1 MTHPSEVTRRRPTRL
16 TRLVVAVAAIA
27 AAAPVA
33 GAQADVDDAR
43 AIRAARERSNRAI
56 AAHDTAALAAEWM
69 PTIHVTS
76 SNSARIAGRDA
87 NVRRFAEQF
96 ASRPGVVYRR
106 TPGSVSVYGP
116 WGMAS
121 EHGRWTGSWTDRDGP
136 VRLAGSYF
144 AKWRKVGG
152 AWRIEAEIYVPE
164 RCDGGSYCRTVP
176 PAQ

>member
-1 MTHPSEVTRRRPTRL
+1 MTTPPPEATRRRWVRL
-16 TRLVVAVAAIA
+16 THLAFAVGAIAVAA
-27 AAAPVA
+27 PA

-69 PTIHVTS
+69 PTIHVLS
-76 SNSARIAGRDA
+76 SNSAQIAGRAA
-87 NVRRFAEQF
+87 NVRGFAEQF
-96 ASRPGVVYRR
+96 ASRPDVVYRR

-136 VRLAGSYF
+136 VRLSGSYF
-144 AKWRKVGG
+144 AKWRKVGA
-152 AWRIEAEIYVPE
+152 AWRIEGEIYVPE
-164 RCDGGSYCRTVP
+164 RCEGGSYCRTVP
-176 PAQ
+176 PAR